1 MLLPLVL
8 FFLSKNYYMHILEKS
23 KIEKIK
29 VAKKKNSKYYEF
41 DMLLVINIFCN

>member
-1 MLLPLVL
+1 MLLPLVI

-29 VAKKKNSKYYEF
+29 VAKKTNSKYYEF
-41 DMLLVINIFCN
+41 DMLLVY